1 MKVKIYLNE
10 WFVNAGI
17 IGFIRIME
25 HSNNTGIEIRD
36 NYIELD
42 TNILKEFNKYYFKY
56 FFDKYNVAD
65 KMKDRIS
72 NSFDKIKIFIEVE
85 SKEKEIQEKL
95 KSESIKLW
103 QKHHK

>member
-17 IGFIRIME
+17 IGFLRIME

-56 FFDKYNVAD
+56 FSDKTVL
-65 KMKDRIS
+65 
-72 NSFDKIKIFIEVE
+72 IETSYPE
-85 SKEKEIQEKL
+85 TQRRSAEYLKKL
-95 KSESIKLW
+95 GVL
-103 QKHHK
+103 